1 MNYLSADSISKSFG
15 DRWLF
20 QNLTFG
26 INRGQ
31 RIALIGANGA
41 GKTTLL
47 KILAGTMPTD
57 NGTVSVRRG
66 IRVGYLWQQPE
77 FPAGATVQEAI
88 FSGQTAVLD
97 AIRDYEACLEDPNT
111 SDDRMQKV
119 MERMEELHAWEYEV
133 RTKQILGK
141 LGIQNLDVLVDH
153 LSGGQKK
160 RVAMARVLI
169 EEPDLLILDEPTNHL
184 DLETIEWFENLLTT
198 EQTTLL
204 MVTHDRYFLDQVA
217 NEIAELDRGQVYN
230 YKGNYSYYV
239 EKKAEQEE
247 ANSAEMG
254 KAKQLLKKELDWMR
268 KQPRARGT
276 KSKSRV
282 DAFYDLKDK
291 TSQKDTRTSLELSVK
306 STRQGNQILEI
317 DHLSKRFGEKV
328 VLDDFSY
335 VFRKKDRVG
344 IVGPNGAGKTTF
356 LNMLTGKM
364 TPDSGQIIPGQTTVF
379 GYYTQT
385 ELTFNEDQRVI
396 DVVKEV
402 AEVVETGN
410 GEVITASQFL
420 QHFQFPP
427 AQQYTFVRKLS
438 GGEKRRLQLLRVLI
452 KNPNFLILDE
462 PTNDLDIQTLN
473 ILEDFL
479 LQFGGSLLIVS
490 HDRYFMDRL
499 VEHLFVFEENGH
511 LRDFPGNY
519 TDYREWAKER
529 EALKANEPESKPA
542 PKPAPV
548 EVVEA
553 PKSGAAPV
561 ADAAPKRK
569 ASFKEKQ
576 EYERLEQEIEQLE
589 TEKETIVNE
598 MNNGSADHTR
608 LAEIAKR
615 VKEITD
621 LVESKTER
629 WLELAEFI

>member
-1 MNYLSADSISKSFG
+1 MNYLSADAISKSFG

-20 QNLTFG
+20 KGLTFG

-31 RIALIGANGA
+31 RVALIGANGA

-47 KILAGTMPTD
+47 QILAGTMPVD
-57 NGTVSVRRG
+57 EGNVSLRKG
-66 IRVGYLWQQPE
+66 IKVGYLWQQPS
-77 FPAGATVQEAI
+77 FPAGASVQEAI
-88 FSGQTAVLD
+88 FSGQTEVLD
-97 AIRDYEACLEDPNT
+97 AIRDYEACLADPNT
-111 SDDRMQKV
+111 SDKRMQQV
-119 MERMEELHAWEYEV
+119 MERMENLHAWEYEV
-133 RTKQILGK
+133 RTKQILGR
-141 LGIQNLDVLVDH
+141 LGIQNLDVQVEH

-217 NEIAELDRGQVYN
+217 NEIVELDRGNLYT

-247 ANSAEMG
+247 ANAAEMG
-254 KAKQLLKKELDWMR
+254 KAKQLLKKELEWMR

-282 DAFYDLKDK
+282 DAFYETQEKV
-291 TSQKDTRTSLELSVK
+291 SQKDTRTQLELSVK

-317 DHLSKRFGEKV
+317 DHLSKSFGDKAIIQ
-328 VLDDFSY
+328 DFSY

-356 LNMLTGKM
+356 LNMLTGSLQ
-364 TPDSGQIIPGQTTVF
+364 PDSGEIIAGQTTVF
-379 GYYTQT
+379 GYYTQS

-438 GGEKRRLQLLRVLI
+438 GGEKRRLQLLRVLM

-479 LQFGGSLLIVS
+479 LNFGGSLLIVS

-519 TDYREWAKER
+519 TDYREWAKEQETLKTI
-529 EALKANEPESKPA
+529 EAETKPTAKAA
-542 PKPAPV
+542 P
-548 EVVEA
+548 
-553 PKSGAAPV
+553 APV
-561 ADAAPKRK
+561 ADEPTPEKRK

-576 EYERLEQEIEQLE
+576 EYEKLEKEIEQLE
-589 TEKETIVNE
+589 TEKETLTAELNSGIT
-598 MNNGSADHTR
+598 DHTE
-608 LAEIAKR
+608 LAKLANRIQEINDSL
-615 VKEITD
+615 EQ
-621 LVESKTER
+621 KTER
-629 WLELAEFI
+629 WLELAEII

>member
-31 RIALIGANGA
+31 RVALIGANGA

-47 KILAGTMPTD
+47 QVLAGSIPPD
-57 NGTVSVRRG
+57 NGTVSLRRG

-88 FSGQTAVLD
+88 FSGQTEVLD
-97 AIRDYEACLEDPNT
+97 AIREYEACVADPNT
-111 SDDRMQKV
+111 SDARMQQV
-119 MERMEELHAWEYEV
+119 MERMETLHAWEYEV
-133 RTKQILGK
+133 RTKQILGR
-141 LGIQNLDVLVDH
+141 LDIQNLDVKVEH

-184 DLETIEWFENLLTT
+184 DLETIEWFESLLTT

-217 NEIAELDRGQVYN
+217 NEISELDRGQIYT

-239 EKKAEQEE
+239 EKKAEREE
-247 ANSAEMG
+247 AMVAETE
-254 KAKQLLKKELDWMR
+254 KARNLMRKELEWMR
-268 KQPRARGT
+268 RQPKARGT
-276 KSKSRV
+276 KSKSRI

-291 TSQKDTRTSLELSVK
+291 ATQKDTRTQLELSVK

-317 DHLSKRFGEKV
+317 DHLSKRFGDKV
-328 VLDDFSY
+328 VLNDFSY

-356 LNMLTGKM
+356 LNMLTGKLA
-364 TPDSGQIIPGQTTVF
+364 PDSGQIIPGQTTVF
-379 GYYTQT
+379 GYYTQS
-385 ELTFNEDQRVI
+385 ELTFNDDQRVI

-402 AEVVETGN
+402 AEVVETGD

-427 AQQYTFVRKLS
+427 AQQYTFVSKLS

-462 PTNDLDIQTLN
+462 PTNDLDIPTLN

-479 LQFGGSLLIVS
+479 LNFGGSLLIVS

-499 VEHLFVFEENGH
+499 VDHLFVFEGEGN

-519 TDYREWAKER
+519 TDYREWAKEQ
-529 EALKANEPESKPA
+529 ESLKAEEEAKGSVKQATVATAPA
-542 PKPAPV
+542 PTPATAATA
-548 EVVEA
+548 EA
-553 PKSGAAPV
+553 GN
-561 ADAAPKRK
+561 KRK

-576 EYERLEQEIEQLE
+576 EYERLEKEIEDLE
-589 TEKETIVNE
+589 AEKEILVTE
-598 MNNGSADHTR
+598 MNGGTANHVR
-608 LAEIAKR
+608 LAELAQRIQ
-615 VKEITD
+615 EIND
-621 LVESKTER
+621 AVETKTER
-629 WLELAEFI
+629 WLELAEIV

>member
-31 RIALIGANGA
+31 RVALIGANGA

-47 KILAGTMPTD
+47 QILAGTMPPD
-57 NGTVSVRRG
+57 NGTVSLRKG
-66 IRVGYLWQQPE
+66 LRVGYLWQQPE

-88 FSGQTAVLD
+88 FSGQSEVLD
-97 AIRDYEACLEDPNT
+97 AIRDYEACIADPNT
-111 SDDRMQKV
+111 SDSKMQRV
-119 MERMEELHAWEYEV
+119 MERMETLHAWEYEV
-133 RTKQILGK
+133 RTKQILGR
-141 LGIQNLDVLVDH
+141 LGIQNLEAKVEH

-217 NEIAELDRGQVYN
+217 NEIAELDRGQLYT

-247 ANSAEMG
+247 ANAAEIG
-254 KAKQLLKKELDWMR
+254 KARQLMKKELEWMR
-268 KQPRARGT
+268 RQPKARGT
-276 KSKSRV
+276 KSKSRI
-282 DAFYDLKDK
+282 DSFYDIKDK
-291 TSQKDTRTSLELSVK
+291 ASQKDTRTQLELSVK

-356 LNMLTGKM
+356 LNMLTGRLA
-364 TPDSGQIIPGQTTVF
+364 PDSGEIIAGQTTVF
-379 GYYTQT
+379 GYYTQS

-427 AQQYTFVRKLS
+427 AQQYTFVSKLS

-479 LQFGGSLLIVS
+479 LNFGGSLLIVS

-499 VEHLFVFEENGH
+499 VEHLFVFEENGY

-529 EALKANEPESKPA
+529 ENLKAQEETKAATKPVPAAVA
-542 PKPAPV
+542 PPSPT
-548 EVVEA
+548 
-553 PKSGAAPV
+553 PSQ
-561 ADAAPKRK
+561 DTTPKRK

-576 EYERLEQEIEQLE
+576 EYERLEKEIEELE
-589 TEKETIVNE
+589 AEKESVTLE
-598 MNNGSADHTR
+598 MNSGDASHTR
-608 LAEIAKR
+608 LAELAQRIQ
-615 VKEITD
+615 EINHA
-621 LVESKTER
+621 VETKTER
-629 WLELAEFI
+629 WLELAEII

>member
-31 RIALIGANGA
+31 RVALIGANGA

-47 KILAGTMPTD
+47 QILSGSLPTD

-77 FPAGATVQEAI
+77 FPTGATVQEAI
-88 FSGQTAVLD
+88 FSGQTEVLD

-111 SDDRMQKV
+111 SDKRMQQV
-119 MERMEELHAWEYEV
+119 MERMETLHAWEYEV

-141 LGIQNLDVLVDH
+141 LGIQNLDVQVEH

-184 DLETIEWFENLLTT
+184 DLETIEWFENMLTT

-217 NEIAELDRGQVYN
+217 NEIAELDRGQLYT

-247 ANSAEMG
+247 ANAAEIG
-254 KAKQLLKKELDWMR
+254 KARQLMKKELEWMR
-268 KQPRARGT
+268 RQPKARGT

-282 DAFYDLKDK
+282 DAFYDIKEK
-291 TSQKDTRTSLELSVK
+291 ATQKDTRTQLELSVK

-335 VFRKKDRVG
+335 IFKKKDRVG

-356 LNMLTGKM
+356 LNMLTGRM
-364 TPDSGQIIPGQTTVF
+364 TPDSGEIIAGQTTVF

-385 ELTFNEDQRVI
+385 ELTFNENQRVI

-427 AQQYTFVRKLS
+427 AQQYTFVSKLS

-462 PTNDLDIQTLN
+462 PTNDLDIPTLN

-479 LQFGGSLLIVS
+479 LNFGGSLLIVS

-499 VEHLFVFEENGH
+499 VDHLFVFEENGH

-529 EALKANEPESKPA
+529 ENMKLDEVKPIAKPA
-542 PKPAPV
+542 VEAAPV
-548 EVVEA
+548 PTPV
-553 PKSGAAPV
+553 APV
-561 ADAAPKRK
+561 ADAALKRK

-576 EYERLEQEIEQLE
+576 EYEQLEKEIEKLE
-589 TEKETIVNE
+589 AEKDALADE
-598 MNNGSADHTR
+598 MNAGTADHVR
-608 LAEIAKR
+608 LAEMAQRIKDINTA
-615 VKEITD
+615 
-621 LVESKTER
+621 VETKTER
-629 WLELAEFI
+629 WLELAEIV

>member
-31 RIALIGANGA
+31 RVALIGANGA

-47 KILAGTMPTD
+47 QILAGTMPPD
-57 NGTVSVRRG
+57 NGTVSLRKG
-66 IRVGYLWQQPE
+66 LRVGYLWQQPE

-88 FSGQTAVLD
+88 FSGQSEVLD
-97 AIRDYEACLEDPNT
+97 AIRDYEACIADPNT
-111 SDDRMQKV
+111 SDSKMQRV
-119 MERMEELHAWEYEV
+119 MERMETLHAWEYEV
-133 RTKQILGK
+133 RTKQILGR
-141 LGIQNLDVLVDH
+141 LGIQNLEAKVEH

-217 NEIAELDRGQVYN
+217 NEIAELDRGQLYT

-247 ANSAEMG
+247 ANAAEIG
-254 KAKQLLKKELDWMR
+254 KARQLMKKELEWMR
-268 KQPRARGT
+268 RQPKARGT
-276 KSKSRV
+276 KSKSRI
-282 DAFYDLKDK
+282 DAFYDIKDK
-291 TSQKDTRTSLELSVK
+291 ASQKDTRTQLELSVK

-356 LNMLTGKM
+356 LNMLTGRLA
-364 TPDSGQIIPGQTTVF
+364 PDSGEIIAGQTTVF
-379 GYYTQT
+379 GYYTQS

-427 AQQYTFVRKLS
+427 AQQYTFVSKLS

-479 LQFGGSLLIVS
+479 LNFGGSLLIVS

-529 EALKANEPESKPA
+529 ESFKAQEETKAATKPVPAAVAAPSPA
-542 PKPAPV
+542 P
-548 EVVEA
+548 
-553 PKSGAAPV
+553 SQ
-561 ADAAPKRK
+561 DTTPKRK

-576 EYERLEQEIEQLE
+576 EYERLEKEIEELE
-589 TEKETIVNE
+589 AEKESVTLE
-598 MNNGSADHTR
+598 MNSGDASHTR
-608 LAEIAKR
+608 LAELAQRIQ
-615 VKEITD
+615 EINNA
-621 LVESKTER
+621 VETKTER
-629 WLELAEFI
+629 WLELAEII